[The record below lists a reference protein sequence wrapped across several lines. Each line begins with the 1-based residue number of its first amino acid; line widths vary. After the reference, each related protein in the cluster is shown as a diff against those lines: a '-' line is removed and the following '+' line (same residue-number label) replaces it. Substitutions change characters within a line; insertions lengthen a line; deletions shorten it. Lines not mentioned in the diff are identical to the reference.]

1 MPALPALSACP
12 PGARSRAVVPLPL
25 PSGPDVLAVLPEVA
39 DALAGRGPA
48 RLPVPADDPATAAR
62 LVAALADGPLAAGED
77 DPADP
82 TAFVVGTSGST
93 GPPKGAL
100 LPVSALTA
108 SAAATADRLAGGAA
122 TPGTWLLTIPPH
134 HVAGLQV
141 LLRASAAGTEPVVLG
156 PPFRADRFA
165 RAVER
170 MPSGP
175 RYVSL
180 VPTQLS
186 RVLEHPEAAA
196 ALATFTAVLVGGAA
210 TDPRLLAAARDAGVR
225 VVTTYGMSE
234 TCGGCVYDGRPLD
247 GVTAELLPAA
257 ADGTPPSDVPT
268 GPMGV
273 VRLRGP
279 VLARG
284 YRGRPD
290 DPAFG
295 ADERGRWFRTADL
308 ARWSDERLLVVGR
321 VDDVLITGGEKVHPV
336 LVETALAGV
345 PGVGAVV
352 VVGVPDAAW
361 GQLVVAVVVA
371 SAAGPV
377 DERAIAAAAR
387 TAGGR
392 AAVPRAVLTIDELPL
407 RGPGKPDR
415 AALTAWAAQRCGRRG

>member
-1 MPALPALSACP
+1 M
-12 PGARSRAVVPLPL
+12 PLPL
-25 PSGPDVLAVLPEVA
+25 PPGPAVLDLLPQLA

-48 RLPVPADDPATAAR
+48 RLPVPADDPAAAAR
-62 LVAALADGPLAAGED
+62 LVDALAGGPLGPGED

-100 LPVSALTA
+100 LPVSALAA
-108 SAAATADRLAGGAA
+108 SAAATTDRLAGGAA
-122 TPGTWLLTIPPH
+122 APGTWLLTVPPH

-141 LLRASAAGTEPVVLG
+141 LLRSLVAGTEPVVLA

-165 RAVER
+165 RAVAR
-170 MPSGP
+170 LPAGP

-186 RVLEHPEAAA
+186 RVLADPTATA

-210 TDPRLLAAARDAGVR
+210 TDPVLLAAARTAGAR

-234 TCGGCVYDGRPLD
+234 TCGGCVYDGVPLA
-247 GVTAELLPAA
+247 GVRAELLPGGEEPAT
-257 ADGTPPSDVPT
+257 DGV
-268 GPMGV
+268 GR

-279 VLARG
+279 VVARG
-284 YRGRPD
+284 YRGRPA

-295 ADERGRWFRTADL
+295 SDDEGRWFATADL
-308 ARWSDERLLVVGR
+308 ARWSTDGHLQVIGR
-321 VDDVLITGGEKVHPV
+321 VDDVLVTGGEKVHPV
-336 LVETALAGV
+336 LVETAVAGV
-345 PGVGAVV
+345 AGVGAVV
-352 VVGVPDAAW
+352 VVGVPDARW
-361 GQLVVAVVVA
+361 GQRVVAVVVTDGGD
-371 SAAGPV
+371 GP
-377 DERAIAAAAR
+377 DEQAIATAAR

-392 AAVPRAVLTIDELPL
+392 AAVPRMVLTIDELPL

-415 AALTAWAAQRCGRRG
+415 TALTAWATQRVDRDG